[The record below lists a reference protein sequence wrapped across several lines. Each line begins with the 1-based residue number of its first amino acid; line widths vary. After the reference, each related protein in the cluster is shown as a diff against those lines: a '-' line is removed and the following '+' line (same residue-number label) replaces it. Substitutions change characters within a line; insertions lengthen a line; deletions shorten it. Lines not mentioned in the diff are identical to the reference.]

1 MVSKLML
8 SAAAAALAAAPVAAQ
23 AAPQRMAAPVS
34 TESEQLGRSPLLI
47 ILAIFIVV
55 ALGIVALNGDD
66 DPVSP

>member
-23 AAPQRMAAPVS
+23 AAPQRTAAPVS
-34 TESEQLGRSPLLI
+34 AESEQLGRSPLLI